1 MAYLRRDL
9 IASFVAVVLFTAVF
23 GLVYP
28 LFVTGVAQVLF
39 PNKADGSRIERDGKT
54 VGSSL
59 IAQDFRRPVLDAN
72 GKPKEDADGNPVLAP
87 DRRYFQPRPSQT
99 TYAANAT
106 GFLNQGPNQQELAD
120 LTKQRITDFLTLER
134 PFTPGLTTGDI
145 PVDAVTNSASGV
157 DPHISEANAR
167 IQANRIA
174 RARRA
179 PLERVKS
186 LIDDNTDGRFAGF
199 LGEPG
204 VNVLELNL
212 ALDKEFPPA

>member
-9 IASFVAVVLFTAVF
+9 IASAVAVVLFTVVF

-28 LFVTGVAQVLF
+28 LLVTGAAQVLF
-39 PNKADGSRIERDGKT
+39 PDKADGSRIERDGEV
-54 VGSSL
+54 VGSRL
-59 IAQDFRRPVLDAN
+59 IAQDFK
-72 GKPKEDADGNPVLAP
+72 G

-99 TYAANAT
+99 NYAANAT
-106 GFLNQGPNQQELAD
+106 GFLNQGPNQQELFD
-120 LTKQRITDFLTLER
+120 LTQERIAAFLALER
-134 PFTPGLTTGDI
+134 PFTPTLATGDI

-174 RARRA
+174 RVRRA
-179 PLERVKS
+179 PLERIEA

>member
-1 MAYLRRDL
+1 MGYLRKDL
-9 IASFVAVVLFTAVF
+9 IASAVAVVLFTVVF
-23 GLVYP
+23 GLIYP
-28 LFVTGVAQVLF
+28 LFVTGAAQVLF
-39 PNKADGSRIERDGKT
+39 PNKADGSRIERNGKT

-59 IAQDFRRPVLDAN
+59 IGQDFRRPVLGRD
-72 GKPKEDADGNPVLAP
+72 GKPKEDADGNPVLAA
-87 DRRYFQPRPSQT
+87 DRRYFQERPSQT

-120 LTKQRITDFLTLER
+120 LTKQRIADFLLLER
-134 PFTPGLTTGDI
+134 PFNPGLTIGDI
-145 PVDAVTNSASGV
+145 PVDAVTNSASGI
-157 DPHISEANAR
+157 DPHISEANAS

-179 PLERVKS
+179 PLDRIKS

>member
-9 IASFVAVVLFTAVF
+9 IASVVAVVLFTVVF

-28 LFVTGVAQVLF
+28 LLVTGAAQVLF
-39 PNKADGSRIERDGKT
+39 PNKADGSRIERNGEV

-59 IAQDFRRPVLDAN
+59 IAQDFK
-72 GKPKEDADGNPVLAP
+72 G

-99 TYAANAT
+99 DYAANAT
-106 GFLNQGPNQQELAD
+106 GFLNQGPNQQELFD
-120 LTKQRITDFLTLER
+120 LTKTRIEEFLALER

-174 RARRA
+174 RVRRA
-179 PLERVKS
+179 PLERVRTPDRRQHRRA
-186 LIDDNTDGRFAGF
+186 LRRVPGRARR
-199 LGEPG
+199 ERARAQPR
-204 VNVLELNL
+204 
-212 ALDKEFPPA
+212 P

>member
-1 MAYLRRDL
+1 MSYLRRDL
-9 IASFVAVVLFTAVF
+9 VASIVAVVLSTVVF
-23 GLVYP
+23 GLLYP

-39 PNKADGSRIERDGKT
+39 PDKADGSRIERDGKV

-59 IAQDFRRPVLDAN
+59 IAQDFR
-72 GKPKEDADGNPVLAP
+72 G

-99 TYAANAT
+99 DYAANAT
-106 GFLNQGPNQQELAD
+106 GFLNQGPNQQELSD
-120 LTKQRITDFLTLER
+120 LTKQRIAEFLSLER
-134 PFTPGLTTGDI
+134 PFTPGLTTGRI

-167 IQANRIA
+167 IQANRVA
-174 RARRA
+174 RVRRV
-179 PLERVKS
+179 PLERVRT